1 MKKLKSK
8 LFFIQ
13 AVLLHIIL
21 TVVVIIVSWQLI
33 EPNAYNFMIKNFVA
47 TKNSSD
53 DIAVVVIDDKSIAYH
68 RWPWPREYYGKIINY
83 LNEYAKPKLIGYDA
97 VIASPDTTDPK
108 SDEYFYN
115 AVRNCD
121 NLVVAS
127 LAVTQGYE
135 NESGK
140 LYEKE
145 FFNKFHQN
153 IIADPSLY
161 KYIGFMGLSLY
172 PDKYF
177 NAVKYAGFANVGQE
191 PDKPLFDILQ
201 VLILN
206 EKYYPSFGLRMYMK
220 LHNANTI
227 EVHEDWLSVKG
238 TPLILYGN
246 FNPFGFYSKLRY
258 YKLRGHS
265 GFCHKKY
272 SAIDLINSY
281 DALKQGRKPEIDPKE
296 FAGKVVLVGANATS
310 AALELEDALQSPL
323 LPRHPGVDIQ
333 ATNLDNLIHNDFLR
347 ATGFLQDF
355 ATIVGMVI
363 LTLLIIGKCPFVISI
378 ALLLI
383 LSGGY
388 FGASIYA
395 FSHGVAVTVITP
407 ILVQLLT
414 TLFGYSYRFLQE
426 GRNKEKIKQA
436 MGKYLSQDIMKN
448 VVQNIDDIK
457 LGGEKKA
464 NVTVLFADIRGFTAM
479 CDDMNPQD
487 ITKILNEYFT
497 EVEPIITKHKGVINK
512 FIGDAVMAI
521 FGEPI
526 LDLNH
531 PVNAVRCANEML
543 IKVEQLRK
551 KWQEEEQ
558 DNKNV
563 ANKTIQEFDKEAIR
577 KKRLAEFKSR
587 FEIGIGINTGEA
599 FVGNIGSEK
608 RLEYTVIG
616 DTVNLA
622 SRIESYNKVY
632 KTNFLISSSTYSYV
646 SSIVDVLKISE
657 VQIRGK
663 AKKMDIYEVLRLN

>member
-33 EPNAYNFMIKNFVA
+33 EPNAYNSMVKSFVA
-47 TKNSSD
+47 TKNSSN

-97 VIASPDTTDPK
+97 VVTSPDTANPK

-115 AVRNCD
+115 AVKNCN

-127 LAVTQGYE
+127 LAITQGYE
-135 NESGK
+135 NESGNV
-140 LYEKE
+140 YEKK

-153 IIADPSLY
+153 VIADSSLY

-191 PDKPLFDILQ
+191 TDKPLFDILQ

-238 TPLILYGN
+238 TPLVLYGN
-246 FNPFGFYSKLRY
+246 FTPFGFTSKLRY

-265 GFCHKKY
+265 GFSHKKY
-272 SAIDLINSY
+272 SAIDIIESY

-296 FAGKVVLVGANATS
+296 FADKVVLVGANAAS
-310 AALELEDALQSPL
+310 AALELEDALQSPM

-355 ATIVGMVI
+355 VTIIGMVI
-363 LTLLIIGKCPFVISI
+363 LTLLIIGKCPFFISI

-426 GRNKEKIKQA
+426 GRNKEKIKRA
-436 MGKYLSQDIMKN
+436 MGIYLSPDIMKK

-457 LGGEKKA
+457 LGGKRA
-464 NVTVLFADIRGFTAM
+464 NVTVLFADIRGFTSMSEKMTAEEVS
-479 CDDMNPQD
+479 
-487 ITKILNEYFT
+487 KILNEYFT
-497 EVEPIITKHKGVINK
+497 EIEPIITKHNGVINK

-526 LDLNH
+526 QDVNH
-531 PVNAVRCANEML
+531 PVNAVRCAYEML
-543 IKVEQLRK
+543 ILVDKLQD
-551 KWQEEEQ
+551 KWITEG
-558 DNKNV
+558 KP
-563 ANKTIQEFDKEAIR
+563 KI
-577 KKRLAEFKSR
+577 
-587 FEIGIGINTGEA
+587 EIGIGINTGEA